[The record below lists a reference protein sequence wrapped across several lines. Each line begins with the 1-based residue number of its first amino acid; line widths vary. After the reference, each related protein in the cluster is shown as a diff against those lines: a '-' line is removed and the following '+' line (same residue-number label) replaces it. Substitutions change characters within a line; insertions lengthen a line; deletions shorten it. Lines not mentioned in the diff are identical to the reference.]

1 MKVLTAFTN
10 RLGNRSS
17 NQDRCLIMQDAD
29 RVLLA
34 VADGMGGHARGDL
47 AAQTAVNSLGH
58 SFLSQHDAVTKPE
71 QFLKTAMEIAH
82 LETLEAGRANTP
94 PVEPR
99 TTCVVCL
106 LQGNQAWWAHV
117 GDSRLYLLRA
127 GKLLTRT
134 RDHTPVEELVQ
145 NGVIREDE
153 LSTHPLRNGV
163 SRCLGGALRFPR
175 ISFDHAKLKPGDTL
189 LLCSDGLWSALPE
202 TKLLNMPDSGDL
214 EFAALPHAD
223 DARADDLELA
233 VNQLADEAERTS
245 YPHSDNV
252 SLVALRWLSAGESQR
267 SASSPR
273 VKRHS
278 TATADKDKD
287 PLQQAIDD
295 IHRAMLDYASEMK
308 K

>member
-1 MKVLTAFTN
+1 MKVLTTFTN

-17 NQDRCLIMQDAD
+17 NQDRCLVLEGSD

-47 AAQTAVNSLGH
+47 AAETVVKSLSH
-58 SFLSQHDAVTKPE
+58 SFLSQREAVAEPD
-71 QFLKTAMEIAH
+71 QFLKAALEIAH
-82 LETLEAGRANTP
+82 LETVEAGRTSTP

-106 LQGNQAWWAHV
+106 VQGNQAWWAHV

-127 GKLLTRT
+127 GSLLTRT
-134 RDHTPVEELVQ
+134 RDHTPVEELLQ
-145 NGVIREDE
+145 NGVIHEHE
-153 LSTHPLRNGV
+153 LGTHPLRNSV
-163 SRCLGGALRFPR
+163 SRCLGGALRFPK
-175 ISFDHAKLKPGDTL
+175 ISFDHAELKPDDTL

-202 TKLLNMPDSGDL
+202 QKLLDMQASCEL
-214 EFAALPHAD
+214 EFAVN
-223 DARADDLELA
+223 ELTE
-233 VNQLADEAERTS
+233 EAEKTS

-252 SLVALRWLSAGESQR
+252 SLVGLRWLSAADPQTSDTGA
-267 SASSPR
+267 SAG
-273 VKRHS
+273 RHS
-278 TATADKDKD
+278 EAAAAEEKD

-295 IHRAMLDYASEMK
+295 IHRAMLDYAAEMK

>member
-1 MKVLTAFTN
+1 
-10 RLGNRSS
+10 
-17 NQDRCLIMQDAD
+17 MQDAD

-175 ISFDHAKLKPGDTL
+175 ISFDHAELQPGDTL

-202 TKLLNMPDSGDL
+202 ARLLNTPDSG
-214 EFAALPHAD
+214 
-223 DARADDLELA
+223 DLELA

-295 IHRAMLDYASEMK
+295 IHRAMLDYAAEMK